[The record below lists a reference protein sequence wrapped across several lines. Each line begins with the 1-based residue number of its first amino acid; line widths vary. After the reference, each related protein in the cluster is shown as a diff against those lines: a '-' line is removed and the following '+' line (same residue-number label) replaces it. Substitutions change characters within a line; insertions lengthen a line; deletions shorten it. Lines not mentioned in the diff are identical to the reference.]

1 MTLEELINKH
11 GPDGIIP
18 LFVQGNGR
26 FTGPG
31 GIKGKWK
38 DYEQD
43 QSKVLL
49 LADDGTIATCPRMN
63 LVDEQTVESI
73 EYQQNRTGGDRYNLD
88 ESYTESFFGWDDNAS
103 QQKILA
109 QYFVPKIVEI
119 FKPKYVVDIGCGTGQ
134 WLDEYR
140 KFGVLTK
147 GIEGSINAFIEMSEE
162 TKKTVLKWDL
172 RDRIEK
178 ENNNVDFVQSFE
190 VAEHIEEEYADIFI
204 HHLVRD
210 NPDTILL
217 TAARP
222 GQHGHQHVNCK
233 ERKYWEDKMKNN
245 GYLFEQDL
253 LNEIKEWGTP
263 KDCPDWWSQNL
274 MVFI

>member
-73 EYQQNRTGGDRYNLD
+73 EYQQKRTGGDRYNLD

-119 FKPKYVVDIGCGTGQ
+119 FKPKY
-134 WLDEYR
+134 E
-140 KFGVLTK
+140 KF
-147 GIEGSINAFIEMSEE
+147 F
-162 TKKTVLKWDL
+162 
-172 RDRIEK
+172 
-178 ENNNVDFVQSFE
+178 
-190 VAEHIEEEYADIFI
+190 H
-204 HHLVRD
+204 
-210 NPDTILL
+210 
-217 TAARP
+217 
-222 GQHGHQHVNCK
+222 
-233 ERKYWEDKMKNN
+233 
-245 GYLFEQDL
+245 
-253 LNEIKEWGTP
+253 
-263 KDCPDWWSQNL
+263 
-274 MVFI
+274 

>member
-1 MTLEELINKH
+1 M
-11 GPDGIIP
+11 
-18 LFVQGNGR
+18 
-26 FTGPG
+26 
-31 GIKGKWK
+31 
-38 DYEQD
+38 
-43 QSKVLL
+43 
-49 LADDGTIATCPRMN
+49 
-63 LVDEQTVESI
+63 
-73 EYQQNRTGGDRYNLD
+73 
-88 ESYTESFFGWDDNAS
+88 
-103 QQKILA
+103 
-109 QYFVPKIVEI
+109 EI

-210 NPDTILL
+210 SPDVILL

-233 ERKYWEDKMKNN
+233 VR
-245 GYLFEQDL
+245 
-253 LNEIKEWGTP
+253 I
-263 KDCPDWWSQNL
+263 
-274 MVFI
+274 